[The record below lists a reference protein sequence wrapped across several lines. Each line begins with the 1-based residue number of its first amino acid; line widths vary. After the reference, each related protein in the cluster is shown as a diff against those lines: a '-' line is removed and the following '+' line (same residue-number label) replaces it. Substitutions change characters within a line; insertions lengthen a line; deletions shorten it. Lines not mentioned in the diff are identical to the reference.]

1 MKIKLLFL
9 LLIPLVVSGCVSSET
24 IKKEDAETI
33 KEPVVKTVKDL
44 PEAINQPKDKLIMEI
59 VKDVKKI
66 EPTEFD
72 DLVSKYK
79 QAIIKTSLGDI
90 KVELYNN
97 DSPITVNNFLNLAN
111 KEFYDNTKFHRV
123 IKNFMIQAGDPN
135 SKDNNWDDDGTGGP
149 GYSFK
154 DEINEH
160 KLVKGSLA
168 MANSGPNTN
177 GSQFF
182 IVTANQTS
190 WLDGLHTNFG
200 YVIDGLDVIEKIEKT
215 EANARDHPINDI
227 IIKSIVLE

>member
-1 MKIKLLFL
+1 
-9 LLIPLVVSGCVSSET
+9 
-24 IKKEDAETI
+24 
-33 KEPVVKTVKDL
+33 
-44 PEAINQPKDKLIMEI
+44 MEI